1 MPILTPRPPW
11 LPLSMRQVQGLSALA
26 YLAGNDDFEDVM
38 LSDNGA
44 AVVLAAMGNHPSVG
58 MLAAMC

>member
-1 MPILTPRPPW
+1 
-11 LPLSMRQVQGLSALA
+11 VQGLSALA

-38 LSDNGA
+38 LSDNGT

-58 MLAAMC
+58 VLAAMC